1 MTEPL
6 PKWVMQR
13 YAKLWKAFKSKKFEH
28 EQAVKVLKEKDE
40 NMVSVILSHLRR
52 HGWLEI
58 KLHPSDTRKRVYK
71 LKSPDEVVREL

>member
-13 YAKLWKAFKSKKFEH
+13 YAKLWKAFKNKEFEH

-40 NMVSVILSHLRR
+40 NMVSVILSQLRR
-52 HGWLEI
+52 RGWLEI

-71 LKSPDEVVREL
+71 LIPLEKVISEM

>member
-13 YAKLWKAFKSKKFEH
+13 YAKLWKAFKSKEFEH

-40 NMVSVILSHLRR
+40 NMVSVILSQLRR
-52 HGWLEI
+52 NGWLTI

-71 LKSPDEVVREL
+71 LKRLKEVLEKM

>member
-13 YAKLWKAFKSKKFEH
+13 YAKLWKAFKSKEFEH
-28 EQAVKVLKEKDE
+28 EQTVKVLKEKDE
-40 NMVSVILSHLRR
+40 NIVSVILSQLRR